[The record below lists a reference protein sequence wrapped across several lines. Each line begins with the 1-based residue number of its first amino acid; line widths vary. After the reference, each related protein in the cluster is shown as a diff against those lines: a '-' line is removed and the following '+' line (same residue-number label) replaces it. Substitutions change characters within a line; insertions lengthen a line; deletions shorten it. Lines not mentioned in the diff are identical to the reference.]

1 MRNLNLD
8 QLRAL
13 IEVIELGTFTEAAK
27 RLHLTQPAIS
37 QQIREL
43 ENRVGLQLVERIGK
57 RAFATPAGHELITR
71 GRRIMADAE
80 HALAAVHR
88 HKEGAAG
95 RVHLGTGP
103 TALVYLLPHILR
115 KVREEHPGIDIVVT
129 TGTTHSISEALLSNQ
144 LDLGF
149 TALPVDSH
157 ELEAVPVRTDPMV
170 AILPGTEPNIPAKVT
185 PADVAGRTLILEFQ
199 RVPHRQL
206 SRAWLQAG
214 GVEVRPTMEFDGIE
228 AIKSAVSAGL
238 GMAIVPGPAMTEGPP
253 MNSIVMR
260 PLEPPLARTLGLVTR
275 QGRAE
280 TPALR
285 IVREAI
291 MTLRSDDVAER
302 PNVRSQSRT
311 QNRAVRLRRRGEI
324 NESGRP

>member
-8 QLRAL
+8 QLRSL
-13 IEVIELGTFTEAAK
+13 IEVVELGSFTEAAK

-43 ENRVGLQLVERIGK
+43 ENRCGVQLVERMGK
-57 RAFATPAGHELITR
+57 RAFATPAGRELILH

-80 HALAAVHR
+80 QALAAVHQHR
-88 HKEGAAG
+88 EGAAG

-103 TALVYLLPHILR
+103 TALVYLLPAVLR
-115 KVREEHPGIDIVVT
+115 KFRDKHPNIEIVVT

-149 TALPVDSH
+149 TALPVESD
-157 ELEAVPVRTDPMV
+157 ELDAVPVRTDPMV

-185 PADVAGRTLILEFQ
+185 PADVAGRTLILEYQ
-199 RVPHRQL
+199 RVAHRQL

-214 GVEVRPTMEFDGIE
+214 GVEVRPAMEFDGIE

-238 GMAIVPGPAMTEGPP
+238 GMAIVPGPAVTEGPP
-253 MNSIVMR
+253 MNSIVVR
-260 PLEPPLARTLGLVTR
+260 PLDPPLVRTLGLVER
-275 QGRAE
+275 RGRAE
-280 TPALR
+280 PPALR

-291 MTLRSDDVAER
+291 MTLRSDEVVER
-302 PNVRSQSRT
+302 AQRPGRSRT
-311 QNRAVRLRRRGEI
+311 AAAAD
-324 NESGRP
+324 

>member
-8 QLRAL
+8 QLRSL
-13 IEVIELGTFTEAAK
+13 IEVVELGSFTEAAK

-43 ENRVGLQLVERIGK
+43 ENRCGLQLVERIGK
-57 RAFATPAGHELITR
+57 RAFATPAGHELITH
-71 GRRIMADAE
+71 GRRIMAGAE

-88 HKEGAAG
+88 HKEGTAG

-103 TALVYLLPHILR
+103 TALVYLLPHVLR
-115 KVREEHPGIDIVVT
+115 KVREEHPNLEIVVT
-129 TGTTHSISEALLSNQ
+129 TGTTHSISEALLSSQ

-149 TALPVDSH
+149 TALPVESD
-157 ELEAVPVRTDPMV
+157 ELDAVPVRTDPMV
-170 AILPGTEPNIPAKVT
+170 AILPGTEPHIPAKVA
-185 PADVAGRTLILEFQ
+185 PADVAQRTLILEYQ

-214 GVEVRPTMEFDGIE
+214 GVDVRPAMEFDGIE

-238 GMAIVPGPAMTEGPP
+238 GMAIVPGPAVTDGPP
-253 MNSIVMR
+253 LNSIVVR
-260 PLEPPLARTLGLVTR
+260 PLDPPLVRTLGLVTR
-275 QGRAE
+275 RGRAE
-280 TPALR
+280 PPALR

-291 MTLRSDDVAER
+291 MTLRSGDELER
-302 PNVRSQSRT
+302 RPQ
-311 QNRAVRLRRRGEI
+311 RRKKPQTAGAA
-324 NESGRP
+324 